1 MIYDCIVIGAG
12 QSGLA
17 AGYYLRQTGLQFT
30 ILDQNIAL
38 GGSWQHYYKS
48 LKLFSPA
55 RYAGLPGMSFPGLP
69 DHYPLRDELITYLQN
84 YAQHFKLPILMNEH
98 VKQVTQSEA
107 CFIVQTSVGE
117 YHAKALISATGS
129 FNSPYVPILP
139 GQASFRG
146 QILHAYNY
154 IDSQTYHGQHVL
166 VIGAGESAI
175 QIAFDLAPVARVT
188 LASRQPLRFQPQ
200 HILGLDIHIFL
211 HGTGYDSIPLGLWKK
226 LKGSHRIIETSPYR
240 AALASGNPKERRMFT
255 RFTQQGVIWN
265 DGQEEFIDTVIF
277 ATGYRPSLNYLRLLG
292 ALDPDG
298 NPCHK
303 GGISRDVPGLFYLGL
318 FGQRSHA
325 SATLRGVGRDAR
337 YIVTRLQKYLDKYS
351 VNHNRGAS

>member
-1 MIYDCIVIGAG
+1 MTYDCIVIGAG

-17 AGYYLRQTGLQFT
+17 AGYYLRQAGLRFV
-30 ILDQNIAL
+30 ILDQNKTL

-55 RYAGLPGMSFPGLP
+55 RYAALPGMPLPTSP
-69 DHYPLRDELITYLQN
+69 DHYPLRNEVIAYLQA
-84 YAQHFKLPILMNEH
+84 YAEHFELPIMMNTT
-98 VKQVTQSEA
+98 VKQVLKTNDN
-107 CFIVQTSVGE
+107 FVLQTSVGE

-129 FNSPYVPILP
+129 FNTPYIPTLP
-139 GQASFRG
+139 DIACFRG
-146 QILHAYNY
+146 KILHAFDYT
-154 IDSQTYHGQHVL
+154 DSHAYRGQHIL

-200 HILGLDIHIFL
+200 YILGLDIHIFL
-211 HGTGYDSIPLGLWKK
+211 HGTGYDTLPLGLWKK
-226 LKGSHRIIETSPYR
+226 LKGSHRIIETAPYR

-255 RFTQQGVIWN
+255 RFTEQGVIWN
-265 DGQEEFIDTVIF
+265 DGQEEPVDTVIF
-277 ATGYRPSLNYLRLLG
+277 ATGYRPSLDYLTLLG

-298 NPCHK
+298 NPCHR
-303 GGISRDVPGLFYLGL
+303 GGMSRYVPGLYYLGL

-325 SATLRGVGRDAR
+325 SATIRGVGRDAR
-337 YIVTRLQKYLDKYS
+337 YIVNRLQRYL
-351 VNHNRGAS
+351 NQ